1 LSKKVGEPVKPR
13 CRASSSV
20 AMTVSETVAFTR
32 VSATAVLTSAAATT
46 PCGQFGTMR
55 TSISMLREILAEP
68 VELAADKL
76 VLVPPSAHHLSAE
89 VTEPVSGE
97 CRWSS
102 LPFVLDLPGPLVNE
116 MRAPQAEVHLGV
128 IAEVNHAIGG
138 VNRVAAPAWD
148 ASVVMRVNGG
158 NDRFRAHGTSVR
170 ARVTLG

>member
-1 LSKKVGEPVKPR
+1 
-13 CRASSSV
+13 
-20 AMTVSETVAFTR
+20 
-32 VSATAVLTSAAATT
+32 
-46 PCGQFGTMR
+46 
-55 TSISMLREILAEP
+55 
-68 VELAADKL
+68 
-76 VLVPPSAHHLSAE
+76 
-89 VTEPVSGE
+89 
-97 CRWSS
+97 
-102 LPFVLDLPGPLVNE
+102 